1 MVILIDKKWDVCDA
15 RAANRAAFYLIQGR
29 VINMLEVQKPYQYN
43 SEIAEYDAGIA
54 RLRHSHYMEYP
65 RHVHLET
72 LARCNAS
79 CNFCPYP
86 DLNRQQAKMSDELID
101 KVLNE
106 LTELPPEMDFQ
117 ISPFKISEPFLD
129 ARLFQ
134 TLEKIN
140 TLIPQAKIA
149 LTSNASPITEDK
161 LEALQEV
168 KNIRYL
174 WISFNDHREDEYER
188 VMALDY
194 QRTRQRLE
202 MIHDAFAEGE
212 VYFPVVLSRVGDGSK
227 ADHEFVEWA
236 GIHYPLFK
244 ASVFPRMAWIGQV
257 EGLNVNPVPN
267 IGCERWFEL
276 SITATGEVAHC
287 CAGGQADF
295 PIGNVNDQHVLEI
308 YNSLEYRKLREATV
322 SRLRVEPCNKCTFR

>member
-1 MVILIDKKWDVCDA
+1 
-15 RAANRAAFYLIQGR
+15 
-29 VINMLEVQKPYQYN
+29 MLEVLSPYQF
-43 SEIAEYDAGIA
+43 SQQRAEYDVSIA
-54 RLRHSHYMEYP
+54 RMRHSHYMDYP

-86 DLNRQQAKMSDELID
+86 NLNRKHTKMSDALID

-106 LTELPPEMDFQ
+106 LTELPPDMKFQ
-117 ISPFKISEPFLD
+117 ISPFKVSEPFLD
-129 ARLFQ
+129 TRLFQ

-140 TLIPQAKIA
+140 TLIPQANIS
-149 LTSNASPITEDK
+149 LTSNGSPITEDK

-168 KNIRYL
+168 KNISYL
-174 WISFNDHREDEYER
+174 WISFNDHREEEYER
-188 VMALDY
+188 VMGLNY

-202 MIHDAFAEGE
+202 MIHDVFAEGE

-227 ADHEFVEWA
+227 IDHEFIEWA
-236 GIHYPLFK
+236 GINYPLFK
-244 ASVFPRMAWIGQV
+244 ANVFPRMEWMGQV

-267 IGCERWFEL
+267 MGCERWFEL

-287 CAGGQADF
+287 CADGQAEY
-295 PIGNVNDQHVLEI
+295 PIGNVNNQHILEI
-308 YNSLEYRKLREATV
+308 YNSAEYRKLREATV
-322 SRLRVEPCNKCTFR
+322 SRLSVHPCNKCTFL